1 MVRKQLPAVALAVL
15 AASLALVLGAGSAH
29 AQPPP
34 PYMGDYDLNHD
45 QQFSALDVGYF
56 LACWRLY
63 KAGNPLTTP
72 VTFGGWTGTV
82 ADGDFNHD
90 GKIDHLD
97 AKMIVEEWI
106 LPFPHVHPTSVTTA
120 KVSTAAATVKTGEVS
135 TTSATAPSDAVAP
148 LSSSANLNSTTV
160 VP

>member
-1 MVRKQLPAVALAVL
+1 
-15 AASLALVLGAGSAH
+15 
-29 AQPPP
+29 
-34 PYMGDYDLNHD
+34 MGDYDLNHD

-106 LPFPHVHPTSVTTA
+106 LPLPARPPDECDDREGLHGRRDRQDRRSLNHIGDCSFGRRCP
-120 KVSTAAATVKTGEVS
+120 
-135 TTSATAPSDAVAP
+135 AVF
-148 LSSSANLNSTTV
+148 V
-160 VP
+160 R